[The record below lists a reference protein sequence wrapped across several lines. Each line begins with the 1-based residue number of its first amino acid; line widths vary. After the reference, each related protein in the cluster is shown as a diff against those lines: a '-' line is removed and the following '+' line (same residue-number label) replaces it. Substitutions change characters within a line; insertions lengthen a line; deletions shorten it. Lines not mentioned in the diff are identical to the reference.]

1 MSMKKLYANNSLG
14 RFLGIVLAIIILS
27 GCSQKAVNEDAA
39 SSIALSMKVTEPA
52 LIELVSQFLLIVT
65 GPDME
70 RIETT
75 LTLQGQ
81 YIVGEV
87 EVPAG
92 RDRRFVVSALDE
104 AGRLI
109 YQGDTTVDIEAG
121 TEIVLNISLY
131 PQVPLVKLSPRFQP
145 VQSNATFS
153 LDVRVSKIHNLYG
166 ISFRILFESYL
177 VRPESIQVNPDL
189 IRVDHIDIDS
199 GFYAIGLSETDTTR
213 LLVDTSGNATL
224 ATVYFQSLY
233 PEIGADTTTLTIKV
247 TELRRPDGSFIPI
260 GSVYTDEALV
270 EVSQGSNPVVT
281 FPDTALDFA
290 IRDLLSKYE
299 GDLFLSDV
307 DTITELFAWGTEIS
321 DLTGLSN
328 LTSLRLLNLETNQIS
343 IIDELASLVKLRQLF
358 LRQNLIQ
365 DITALTGLDQLS
377 QVGLD
382 SNLITDISPLVAN
395 NAMDSTSI
403 VWLMDN
409 PILDTTQV
417 ELLCYKQVTV
427 YLITQGSNWCLGI
440 GAGQSP

>member
-1 MSMKKLYANNSLG
+1 MKKIHGKYFLSC
-14 RFLGIVLAIIILS
+14 FLGIVLAIIILS
-27 GCSQKAVNEDAA
+27 GCSQKAVNEEAA
-39 SSIALSMKVTEPA
+39 PSIALSMKVIEPG
-52 LIELVSQFLLIVT
+52 LMQLVDEFRLIVT
-65 GPDME
+65 APDMK
-70 RIETT
+70 RIDTP
-75 LTLQGQ
+75 LTLQGR
-81 YIVGEV
+81 YIVGKV
-87 EVPAG
+87 TVPAG
-92 RDRRFVVSALDE
+92 DNRRFTVLALNAASPDT
-104 AGRLI
+104 I
-109 YQGDTTVDIEAG
+109 YRGDTTANVSPGATVNLPI
-121 TEIVLNISLY
+121 NLY
-131 PQVPLVKLSPRFQP
+131 PQVPLIKLSPRFQP
-145 VQSNATFS
+145 VRSDTTFS
-153 LDVRVSKIHNLYG
+153 LDVRVGKIHNLYG

-177 VRPESIQVNPDL
+177 VRPESIQVNPNL
-189 IRVDHIDIDS
+189 IRVDHIDLDS
-199 GFYAIGLSETDTTR
+199 GFYAIGLSETDTTK
-213 LLVDTSGNATL
+213 LLVDTGGNATM

-233 PEIGADTTTLTIKV
+233 PEIDNDTTTLTISV

-270 EVSQGSNPVVT
+270 EVGQGINPVVT

-290 IRDLLSKYE
+290 IRDKLSKYE

-328 LTSLRLLNLETNQIS
+328 MTSLRLLNLETNQIS
-343 IIDELASLVKLRQLF
+343 IIDELASLVKLQQLF

-395 NAMDSTSI
+395 NGMDSTSI
-403 VWLMDN
+403 VWLMNN

-427 YLITQGSNWCLGI
+427 YLITLGSNWCLSI